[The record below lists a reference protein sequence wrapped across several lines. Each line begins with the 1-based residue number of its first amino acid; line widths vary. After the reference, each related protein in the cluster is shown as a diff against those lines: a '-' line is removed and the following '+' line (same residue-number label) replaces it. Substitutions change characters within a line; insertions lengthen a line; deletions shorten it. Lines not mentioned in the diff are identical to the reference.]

1 MNRDTREVAAFVRI
15 HSISHVITR
24 VLHTPQHFQM
34 LQTKAKFTKSW
45 VCFAMK
51 NWDKVL
57 VKYLQAVVQLL
68 IAPRRYLRI
77 YPILDVKG
85 EATSKFQ
92 ALIET
97 QQGGLENLITE
108 SSILWLPKWRRIKLQ
123 GVTSASLV
131 LGGEGEKGELVK
143 DILRSTRSTG
153 APFASWIFD
162 GHRQFRFSIKRR
174 PQGEVKLIFLCF
186 KLYLFWVP

>member
-1 MNRDTREVAAFVRI
+1 MFCHEKLGQ
-15 HSISHVITR
+15 S
-24 VLHTPQHFQM
+24 
-34 LQTKAKFTKSW
+34 
-45 VCFAMK
+45 
-51 NWDKVL
+51 L

-108 SSILWLPKWRRIKLQ
+108 SSILWLPK
-123 GVTSASLV
+123 
-131 LGGEGEKGELVK
+131 
-143 DILRSTRSTG
+143 
-153 APFASWIFD
+153 
-162 GHRQFRFSIKRR
+162 
-174 PQGEVKLIFLCF
+174 
-186 KLYLFWVP
+186 